1 MKRILFVILTLSL
14 ILAACTPTVSTP
26 TGQTFTDG
34 LGRTIT
40 LTGTPERIISLA
52 PSNTEI
58 LYAIGAGDQV
68 VGRDEFSNYPEEA
81 LAVPTVGGSMGDFN
95 LETIVSLKPDLV
107 LAASI
112 NTPEQVKALED
123 LGLTVYTL
131 TNPAD
136 MDGMY
141 ANLLTVGSLAGKSRE
156 AAELVEKLQG
166 RVKAVQDK
174 ILPLSYAPLVF
185 YELDGSDP
193 AKPWTMGPNTFLSKL
208 IRMAGGF
215 NLGDSLSSEWGQ
227 FSQEELIKTNPQ
239 IILLGDSNYG
249 VTPEQVAARPG
260 WDALTAVQENQV
272 YPFNDDLV
280 SRPGPRMV
288 DGLEA
293 LARLLHPGIWD

>member
-1 MKRILFVILTLSL
+1 MCI
-14 ILAACTPTVSTP
+14 
-26 TGQTFTDG
+26 
-34 LGRTIT
+34 
-40 LTGTPERIISLA
+40 
-52 PSNTEI
+52 
-58 LYAIGAGDQV
+58 
-68 VGRDEFSNYPEEA
+68 RDR
-81 LAVPTVGGSMGDFN
+81 
-95 LETIVSLKPDLV
+95 
-107 LAASI
+107 
-112 NTPEQVKALED
+112 
-123 LGLTVYTL
+123 
-131 TNPAD
+131 
-136 MDGMY
+136 
-141 ANLLTVGSLAGKSRE
+141 SRE